1 MHQSSIDKMQSFKD
15 KYLQDKQSDKLIIFD
30 LGSQNIGGSYR
41 PIFESPNWKYFGVD
55 VEAGENVDIV
65 ISNPYRWDEIQSG
78 SVDVLI
84 SGQTLEHIEYF
95 WITIMEIAR
104 VLKSDGICCLVA
116 PSSGYEHRYPVDCW
130 RFYPDGM
137 RAIAEFAKLEVLE
150 TFTQW
155 KDEDYADGSNVWHDS
170 VLIARKPLDNK
181 ELMIESQHFNERYLE
196 ILTERGQTEL
206 YRFQL
211 QRSQCDLANLQNKLH
226 QTEYYAQQ
234 YQSELDHSKSQL
246 ERLQSQLQQTQ
257 QCVKAMES
265 SKFWKM
271 RNVWFKLKG
280 LIIK

>member
-1 MHQSSIDKMQSFKD
+1 MHQSSINKMQSFKE
-15 KYLQDKQSDKLIIFD
+15 KYLQDKQSENLIIFD
-30 LGSQNIGGSYR
+30 LGSQNIGGSYK
-41 PIFESPNWKYFGVD
+41 PIFDSPNWKYCGVD
-55 VEAGENVDIV
+55 VETGENVDI
-65 ISNPYRWDEIQSG
+65 ILRNAYSWDEIQSS

-104 VLKSDGICCLVA
+104 VLKSGGICCLVA

-170 VLIARKPLDNK
+170 VLIARKPLENK

-211 QRSQCDLANLQNKLH
+211 QRSQSDLANLQSKLH

-234 YQSELDHSKSQL
+234 YQSELDNSKSQI

-257 QCVKAMES
+257 QCIKAMES
-265 SKFWKM
+265 SKLWKM
-271 RNVWFKLKG
+271 RNAWFKLKG

>member
-1 MHQSSIDKMQSFKD
+1 MQSFKE
-15 KYLQDKQSDKLIIFD
+15 KYLQDKQSENLIIFD
-30 LGSQNIGGSYR
+30 LGSQNIGGSYK
-41 PIFESPNWKYFGVD
+41 PIFDSPNWKYCGVD
-55 VEAGENVDIV
+55 VETGENVDI
-65 ISNPYRWDEIQSG
+65 ILRNAYSWDEIQSS

-104 VLKSDGICCLVA
+104 VLKSGGICCLVA

-170 VLIARKPLDNK
+170 VLIARKPLENK

-211 QRSQCDLANLQNKLH
+211 QRSQSDLANLQSKLH

-234 YQSELDHSKSQL
+234 YQSELDNSKSQI

-257 QCVKAMES
+257 QCIKAMES

-271 RNVWFKLKG
+271 RNAWFKLKG

>member
-1 MHQSSIDKMQSFKD
+1 MHQSSINKMQSFKE
-15 KYLQDKQSDKLIIFD
+15 KYLQDKQSENLIIFD
-30 LGSQNIGGSYR
+30 LGSQNIGGSYK
-41 PIFESPNWKYFGVD
+41 PIFDSPNWKYCGVD
-55 VEAGENVDIV
+55 VETGENVDI
-65 ISNPYRWDEIQSG
+65 ILRNAYSWDEIQSS

-104 VLKSDGICCLVA
+104 VLKSGGICCLVA

-170 VLIARKPLDNK
+170 VLIARKPLENK

-211 QRSQCDLANLQNKLH
+211 QRSQSDLANLQSKLH

-234 YQSELDHSKSQL
+234 YQSELDNSKSQI

-257 QCVKAMES
+257 QCIKAMES

-271 RNVWFKLKG
+271 RNAWFKLKG

>member
-1 MHQSSIDKMQSFKD
+1 MHQSSINKMQSFKE
-15 KYLQDKQSDKLIIFD
+15 KYLQDKQSENLIIFD
-30 LGSQNIGGSYR
+30 LGSQNIGGSYK
-41 PIFESPNWKYFGVD
+41 PIFDSPNWKYCGVD
-55 VEAGENVDIV
+55 VEAGENVDI
-65 ISNPYRWDEIQSG
+65 ILRNAYSWDEIQSS

-104 VLKSDGICCLVA
+104 VLKSGGICCLVA

-170 VLIARKPLDNK
+170 VLIARKPLENK

-211 QRSQCDLANLQNKLH
+211 QRSQSDLANLQSKLH

-234 YQSELDHSKSQL
+234 YQSELDNSKSQI

-257 QCVKAMES
+257 QCIKAMES

-271 RNVWFKLKG
+271 RNAWFKLKG

>member
-1 MHQSSIDKMQSFKD
+1 MHQSSIDKMQSFKE
-15 KYLQDKQSDKLIIFD
+15 KYLQDKQSEKLIIFD
-30 LGSQNIGGSYR
+30 LGSQSIGGSYK
-41 PIFESPNWKYFGVD
+41 PIFDSPNWKYCGVD
-55 VEAGENVDIV
+55 LEAGENVDIV
-65 ISNPYRWDEIQSG
+65 LKNAYSWDEIQSS

-95 WITIMEIAR
+95 WITIMEIVR
-104 VLKSDGICCLVA
+104 VLKSGGICCLVA

-150 TFTQW
+150 IFTQW

-170 VLIARKPLDNK
+170 VLIARKPLENK
-181 ELMIESQHFNERYLE
+181 ELMIESQYFNERYLE

-211 QRSQCDLANLQNKLH
+211 QRSQSDLVNLQSKLH

-234 YQSELDHSKSQL
+234 YQYEL
-246 ERLQSQLQQTQ
+246 ERLQSQVQQTQ
-257 QCVKAMES
+257 QCIKAMES

-271 RNVWFKLKG
+271 RNAWFKLKG

>member
-1 MHQSSIDKMQSFKD
+1 MHQSSIDKIQSFKE
-15 KYLQDKQSDKLIIFD
+15 KYLQDKQSENLIIFD
-30 LGSQNIGGSYR
+30 LGSQNIGGSYK
-41 PIFESPNWKYFGVD
+41 PIFDSPNWKYCGVD
-55 VEAGENVDIV
+55 VEAGENVDI
-65 ISNPYRWDEIQSG
+65 ILRNAYSWDEIQSS

-104 VLKSDGICCLVA
+104 VLKSGGICCLVA

-170 VLIARKPLDNK
+170 VLIARKPLENK

-211 QRSQCDLANLQNKLH
+211 QRSQSDLANLQSKLH

-234 YQSELDHSKSQL
+234 YQSELDNSKSQI

-257 QCVKAMES
+257 QCIKAMES

-271 RNVWFKLKG
+271 RNAWFKLKG